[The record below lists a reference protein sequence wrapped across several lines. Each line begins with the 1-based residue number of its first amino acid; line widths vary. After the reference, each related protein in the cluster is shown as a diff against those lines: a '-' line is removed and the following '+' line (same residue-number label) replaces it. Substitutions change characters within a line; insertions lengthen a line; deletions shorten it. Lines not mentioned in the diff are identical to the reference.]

1 MHNKSL
7 GILILRLSV
16 SILLLLHGINKVIHG
31 TGGIEN
37 MLAEKGLPAFLAW
50 GVYLGEVIAPLLV
63 IIGFRT
69 RIFTLVMFA
78 NMLVIMLVFKNDL
91 LFSLAGTGA
100 WELEL
105 QGLYL
110 FGSLALFFTGAGK
123 YAVSTGSKW
132 D

>member
-7 GILILRLSV
+7 GILILRLLV

-31 TGGIEN
+31 IGGIEN
-37 MLAEKGLPAFLAW
+37 MLAEKGLPEFIAW

-69 RIFTLVMFA
+69 RIFTLIMFV
-78 NMLVIMLVFKNDL
+78 NMLVIMLVFKTDL
-91 LFSLAGTGA
+91 LFSIAGTGA

-123 YAVSTGSKW
+123 YAVSTASKW

>member
-37 MLAEKGLPAFLAW
+37 MLAEKGLPEFIAW

-69 RIFTLVMFA
+69 RIFTLIMFV
-78 NMLVIMLVFKNDL
+78 NMLVIMLVFKTDL
-91 LFSLAGTGA
+91 LFSFAQTGA